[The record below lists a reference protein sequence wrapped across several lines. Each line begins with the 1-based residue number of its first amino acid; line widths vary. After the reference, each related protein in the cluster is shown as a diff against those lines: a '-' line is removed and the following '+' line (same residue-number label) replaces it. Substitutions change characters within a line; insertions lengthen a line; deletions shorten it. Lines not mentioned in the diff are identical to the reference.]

1 MKKILFFRFSKK
13 GFTLVE
19 ALIAMS
25 VLIIGIFSGFVLV
38 TRALYN
44 AAVIQDRLT
53 ASFLAQEG
61 VELVRQIRDTN
72 FIKIL
77 DNESDNWRDGL
88 EDGNYIVEAKIR
100 DGSSISL
107 VPIEEGREA
116 PNLLYNDDVDQR
128 IYNHSIGEETVFN
141 RKIKISSISG
151 DQIMVEVIMNWKTR
165 NIEFDLIVE
174 DRLFNWLNLN

>member
-1 MKKILFFRFSKK
+1 MNKILSSKFSKK

-25 VLIIGIFSGFVLV
+25 VLMVGIFSGFVLV

-77 DNESDNWRDGL
+77 NNESINWRDGL
-88 EDGNYIVEAKIR
+88 ADGTYIVEAKIR
-100 DGSSISL
+100 EGNSINL
-107 VPIEEGREA
+107 VPVEEGAEV
-116 PNLLYNDDVDQR
+116 PNLLYDNNIDQK
-128 IYNHSIGEETVFN
+128 IYNYSLGERTVFN
-141 RKIKISSISG
+141 REIKISTITN
-151 DQIMVEVIMNWKTR
+151 DQMMVE
-165 NIEFDLIVE
+165 L
-174 DRLFNWLNLN
+174 

>member
-1 MKKILFFRFSKK
+1 MNKILSPKFSKK

-25 VLIIGIFSGFVLV
+25 VLMVGIFSGFVLV

-77 DNESDNWRDGL
+77 DNESINWRDGL
-88 EDGNYIVEAKIR
+88 TDGTYIVEAKIR
-100 DGSSISL
+100 EGNSINL
-107 VPIEEGREA
+107 VPVEEGAEI
-116 PNLLYNDDVDQR
+116 PNLLYDDSFDQK
-128 IYNHSIGEETVFN
+128 IYNHSLGERTVFN
-141 RKIKISSISG
+141 REIKISTITD
-151 DQIMVEVIMNWKTR
+151 DQMMVEVIMNWRTR
-165 NIEFDLIVE
+165 NIDFDLTVE
-174 DRLFNWLNLN
+174 DRLFNWLKI

>member
-1 MKKILFFRFSKK
+1 MNEILSSKLSKK

-77 DNESDNWRDGL
+77 NNEDANWRDGL
-88 EDGNYIVEAKIR
+88 EDGSYIVEAKIR
-100 DGSSISL
+100 EGESISL
-107 VPIEEGREA
+107 VPIEEGAEV
-116 PNLLYNDDVDQR
+116 PNLLYDDNIDQK
-128 IYNHSIGEETVFN
+128 IFNYSSGERTVFN
-141 RKIKISSISG
+141 REIKISTIT
-151 DQIMVEVIMNWKTR
+151 DNQIMVEVIMKWRTR
-165 NIEFDLIVE
+165 NVDFDLTVE
-174 DRLFNWLNLN
+174 DRLFNWVKI

>member
-1 MKKILFFRFSKK
+1 MKEVLSSKFSKK

-77 DNESDNWRDGL
+77 DNQSIDWRNGL
-88 EDGNYIVEAKIR
+88 EDGSYIVEAKIR
-100 DGSSISL
+100 EGYSINL
-107 VPIEEGREA
+107 VPIEEGAEV
-116 PNLLYNDDVDQR
+116 PNLLYDNNVDQK
-128 IYNHSIGEETVFN
+128 IYNYSLGERTVFN
-141 RKIKISSISG
+141 REIKILTITN
-151 DQIMVEVIMNWKTR
+151 DQVMVEVIMKWRTR
-165 NIEFDLIVE
+165 NIDFELTVE
-174 DRLFNWLNLN
+174 DRLFNWLKI